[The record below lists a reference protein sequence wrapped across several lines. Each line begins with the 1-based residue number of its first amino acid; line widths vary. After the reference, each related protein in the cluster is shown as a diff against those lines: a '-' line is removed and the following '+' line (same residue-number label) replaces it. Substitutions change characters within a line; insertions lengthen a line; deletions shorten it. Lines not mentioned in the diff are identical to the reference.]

1 MERLIAKRAVLYQGR
16 QYEPGEPLPA
26 YDTVMV
32 DAWLRAGTAE
42 MVSDTKPEE
51 TLAGDDNGQNG
62 QDGLQNGQNGQEGT
76 EDTQDGQDAENG
88 TQDGQDAENGT
99 QDGQGAPEMVE
110 GHLDPAQLESM
121 SKEALVA
128 LAKDMG
134 VELPRGAAKALIV
147 EKLAAV
153 TVQAPVNDGSAQ

>member
-26 YDTVMV
+26 YDPLMV
-32 DAWLRAGTAE
+32 DAWLRAGTAK
-42 MVSDTKPEE
+42 MVSDAKPEE
-51 TLAGDDNGQNG
+51 TTAGDNNGQNG
-62 QDGLQNGQNGQEGT
+62 QDGLQDGQNGQEGT
-76 EDTQDGQDAENG
+76 GDTQDGQDAENG
-88 TQDGQDAENGT
+88 AQDGQS
-99 QDGQGAPEMVE
+99 APEMVD

-147 EKLAAV
+147 EKLAAA

>member
-26 YDTVMV
+26 YDPLMV
-32 DAWLRAGTAE
+32 DAWLRAGTAK
-42 MVSDTKPEE
+42 MVSDAKLEE
-51 TLAGDDNGQNG
+51 TPAGDDNGQNG
-62 QDGLQNGQNGQEGT
+62 QDGLQNGQNGQEDT
-76 EDTQDGQDAENG
+76 EDGK
-88 TQDGQDAENGT
+88 DAENGT
-99 QDGQGAPEMVE
+99 QDGQGAPEMVG

-121 SKEALVA
+121 SKEDLVA
-128 LAKDMG
+128 LAKDLG

>member
-1 MERLIAKRAVLYQGR
+1 MERWIAKRAVLYQGR

-26 YDTVMV
+26 YDPLMV
-32 DAWLRAGTAE
+32 DAWLRAGTAK
-42 MVSDTKPEE
+42 MVSDAKPEE
-51 TLAGDDNGQNG
+51 TTAGDN
-62 QDGLQNGQNGQEGT
+62 NGQNGQEVTG
-76 EDTQDGQDAENG
+76 DTQDGQDAENG
-88 TQDGQDAENGT
+88 TQDGQS
-99 QDGQGAPEMVE
+99 APEMVD

-134 VELPRGAAKALIV
+134 VELPRGAAKALII

>member
-88 TQDGQDAENGT
+88 TEDGQD
-99 QDGQGAPEMVE
+99 APEMVE

-147 EKLAAV
+147 EKLATV

>member
-26 YDTVMV
+26 YDPLMV
-32 DAWLRAGTAE
+32 DAWLRAGTAK
-42 MVSDTKPEE
+42 MVSDAKLEE
-51 TLAGDDNGQNG
+51 TPAGDDNG
-62 QDGLQNGQNGQEGT
+62 QDGLQNGQNGQDGT
-76 EDTQDGQDAENG
+76 EDTRDGQG
-88 TQDGQDAENGT
+88 AENGT
-99 QDGQGAPEMVE
+99 QDGQGATEMVE
-110 GHLDPAQLESM
+110 GHLDTAQLESM
-121 SKEALVA
+121 SKEDLVA

>member
-16 QYEPGEPLPA
+16 QYEPGEVLPA
-26 YDTVMV
+26 YDTIMV
-32 DAWLRAGTAE
+32 DAWLRAGSAE
-42 MVSDTKPEE
+42 MVSDAKPEE
-51 TLAGDDNGQNG
+51 IPAGDDNGQNG

-76 EDTQDGQDAENG
+76 EDTQDSQDAENG
-88 TQDGQDAENGT
+88 TQDGQD
-99 QDGQGAPEMVE
+99 APEMVE

-121 SKEALVA
+121 SKEDLVA

-153 TVQAPVNDGSAQ
+153 TVQAPANDGSAQ

>member
-51 TLAGDDNGQNG
+51 TPAGDDNGQNG

-76 EDTQDGQDAENG
+76 EDTQDGQDA
-88 TQDGQDAENGT
+88 
-99 QDGQGAPEMVE
+99 PKMVE

-121 SKEALVA
+121 SKEDLVA

>member
-16 QYEPGEPLPA
+16 QYEPGEVLPA
-26 YDTVMV
+26 YDTAMV
-32 DAWLRAGTAE
+32 DAWLRAGSAK
-42 MVSDTKPEE
+42 MVSDAKPEE
-51 TLAGDDNGQNG
+51 TTAGDDNGQNG
-62 QDGLQNGQNGQEGT
+62 LQNGQDGQNGAGDTEGT
-76 EDTQDGQDAENG
+76 QDDQDAGNGTLGGQDA
-88 TQDGQDAENGT
+88 
-99 QDGQGAPEMVE
+99 PKMVD

-121 SKEALVA
+121 TKEDLLA

-147 EKLAAV
+147 EKLAAA

>member
-26 YDTVMV
+26 YDPTMV
-32 DAWLRAGTAE
+32 DAWLRAGTAK
-42 MVSDTKPEE
+42 MVSDAKPEE
-51 TLAGDDNGQNG
+51 TPAGDDNGQ
-62 QDGLQNGQNGQEGT
+62 DGLQDGQNGQEDT
-76 EDTQDGQDAENG
+76 EDTQDGQGAENG
-88 TQDGQDAENGT
+88 TQDGQD
-99 QDGQGAPEMVE
+99 APEMVE

-121 SKEALVA
+121 SKEDLVA
-128 LAKDMG
+128 LAKDLG
-134 VELPRGAAKALIV
+134 VELPRGATKALIV

>member
-26 YDTVMV
+26 YDPLMV
-32 DAWLRAGTAE
+32 DAWLRAGTAK
-42 MVSDTKPEE
+42 MVSDAKLEE
-51 TLAGDDNGQNG
+51 TPAGDDNG
-62 QDGLQNGQNGQEGT
+62 QDGLQNGQNGQDGT
-76 EDTQDGQDAENG
+76 EDTQDGQG
-88 TQDGQDAENGT
+88 AENGT

-121 SKEALVA
+121 SKEDLVA

>member
-26 YDTVMV
+26 YDPLMV
-32 DAWLRAGTAE
+32 DAWLRAGTAK
-42 MVSDTKPEE
+42 MVSDAKPEE
-51 TLAGDDNGQNG
+51 TTAGDNNGQNG
-62 QDGLQNGQNGQEGT
+62 
-76 EDTQDGQDAENG
+76 QDGQDAENG
-88 TQDGQDAENGT
+88 AQDGQS
-99 QDGQGAPEMVE
+99 APEMVD

-134 VELPRGAAKALIV
+134 VELPRGAAKALII

>member
-1 MERLIAKRAVLYQGR
+1 
-16 QYEPGEPLPA
+16 
-26 YDTVMV
+26 
-32 DAWLRAGTAE
+32 
-42 MVSDTKPEE
+42 MVSDAKPEE
-51 TLAGDDNGQNG
+51 TPAGDDNGQNG

-76 EDTQDGQDAENG
+76 EDTQDGQD
-88 TQDGQDAENGT
+88 GQD
-99 QDGQGAPEMVE
+99 APEMVE

-121 SKEALVA
+121 SKEELVA

-134 VELPRGAAKALIV
+134 VELPRGAAKALII

>member
-88 TQDGQDAENGT
+88 TQDGQGD
-99 QDGQGAPEMVE
+99 PEMVE

-121 SKEALVA
+121 SKEDLVA

>member
-26 YDTVMV
+26 YDPTMV
-32 DAWLRAGTAE
+32 DAWLRAGTAK
-42 MVSDTKPEE
+42 MVSDAKPEE
-51 TLAGDDNGQNG
+51 TPAGDDNGQ
-62 QDGLQNGQNGQEGT
+62 DGLQDGQNGQG
-76 EDTQDGQDAENG
+76 AENG
-88 TQDGQDAENGT
+88 TQDGQD
-99 QDGQGAPEMVE
+99 APEMVE

-121 SKEALVA
+121 SKEDLVA
-128 LAKDMG
+128 LAKDLG
-134 VELPRGAAKALIV
+134 VELPRGATKALIV

>member
-26 YDTVMV
+26 YDPLMV
-32 DAWLRAGTAE
+32 DAWLRAGTAK
-42 MVSDTKPEE
+42 MVSDAKLEE
-51 TLAGDDNGQNG
+51 TPAGDDNGQNG
-62 QDGLQNGQNGQEGT
+62 QDGLQNGQNGQEDT
-76 EDTQDGQDAENG
+76 EDGK
-88 TQDGQDAENGT
+88 DAENGT

-121 SKEALVA
+121 SKEDLVA
-128 LAKDMG
+128 LAKDLG

>member
-26 YDTVMV
+26 YDPLMV
-32 DAWLRAGTAE
+32 DAWLRAGTAK
-42 MVSDTKPEE
+42 MVSDAKLEE
-51 TLAGDDNGQNG
+51 TPAGDDNG
-62 QDGLQNGQNGQEGT
+62 QDGLQNGQNGQDGT
-76 EDTQDGQDAENG
+76 EDT
-88 TQDGQDAENGT
+88 QDAENGT

-121 SKEALVA
+121 SKEDLVA

>member
-16 QYEPGEPLPA
+16 QYEPGEVLPA
-26 YDTVMV
+26 YDAIMV
-32 DAWLRAGTAE
+32 DAWLRAGSAE
-42 MVSDTKPEE
+42 MVSDAKPEE
-51 TLAGDDNGQNG
+51 TPAGDDNGKNGQDG
-62 QDGLQNGQNGQEGT
+62 QDGLQDGHNGQEGT
-76 EDTQDGQDAENG
+76 EDTQDGKG
-88 TQDGQDAENGT
+88 AENGT

-121 SKEALVA
+121 SKEDLVT

>member
-26 YDTVMV
+26 YDPLMV
-32 DAWLRAGTAE
+32 DAWLRAGTAK
-42 MVSDTKPEE
+42 MVSDAKPEE
-51 TLAGDDNGQNG
+51 TTAGDNNGQNG
-62 QDGLQNGQNGQEGT
+62 
-76 EDTQDGQDAENG
+76 QDGQDAENG
-88 TQDGQDAENGT
+88 AQDGQS
-99 QDGQGAPEMVE
+99 APEMVD
-110 GHLDPAQLESM
+110 GHPDPAQLESM

-134 VELPRGAAKALIV
+134 VELPRGAAKALII

>member
-1 MERLIAKRAVLYQGR
+1 MERLIANRAVLYQGR

-26 YDTVMV
+26 YDPTMV
-32 DAWLRAGTAE
+32 DAWLRVGTAK
-42 MVSDTKPEE
+42 MVSDAKLEE
-51 TLAGDDNGQNG
+51 TPAGDDNGQDG
-62 QDGLQNGQNGQEGT
+62 QKET
-76 EDTQDGQDAENG
+76 KDTQDGQG
-88 TQDGQDAENGT
+88 T
-99 QDGQGAPEMVE
+99 PEMVE

-121 SKEALVA
+121 SREDLVA
-128 LAKDMG
+128 LAKDLG

>member
-88 TQDGQDAENGT
+88 TQDGQGD
-99 QDGQGAPEMVE
+99 PEMVE

>member
-26 YDTVMV
+26 YDPIMV

-51 TLAGDDNGQNG
+51 TPAGDDNG
-62 QDGLQNGQNGQEGT
+62 QDGLQNGQDGQEGT
-76 EDTQDGQDAENG
+76 EDTQDDQDAENG
-88 TQDGQDAENGT
+88 TQDD
-99 QDGQGAPEMVE
+99 QGAPEMVE
-110 GHLDPAQLESM
+110 GHLDPTQLESM
-121 SKEALVA
+121 NKEDLVA

-153 TVQAPVNDGSAQ
+153 TVQAPANDGSAQ

>member
-26 YDTVMV
+26 YDPLMV
-32 DAWLRAGTAE
+32 DAWLRAGTAK
-42 MVSDTKPEE
+42 MVSDAKLEE
-51 TLAGDDNGQNG
+51 TPAGDDNG
-62 QDGLQNGQNGQEGT
+62 QDGLQNGQNGQDGT
-76 EDTQDGQDAENG
+76 EDTRDGQG
-88 TQDGQDAENGT
+88 AENGT
-99 QDGQGAPEMVE
+99 QDGQGATEMVE

-121 SKEALVA
+121 SKEDLVA

>member
-16 QYEPGEPLPA
+16 QYEPGEVLPA
-26 YDTVMV
+26 YDAIMV
-32 DAWLRAGTAE
+32 DAWLRAGSAE
-42 MVSDTKPEE
+42 MVSDTKPED
-51 TLAGDDNGQNG
+51 TPAGDDNGKNG

-76 EDTQDGQDAENG
+76 ED

-121 SKEALVA
+121 SKEDLVA

>member
-42 MVSDTKPEE
+42 MVSDAKPEE

-88 TQDGQDAENGT
+88 TQDGQDA
-99 QDGQGAPEMVE
+99 PEMVE

-121 SKEALVA
+121 SKEDLVA
-128 LAKDMG
+128 LAKDLG

>member
-88 TQDGQDAENGT
+88 TQDGQ
-99 QDGQGAPEMVE
+99 GAPEMVE